1 METIEK
7 EKLVSVFDTTITDN
21 NLGNEII
28 MASVWNHLRQALPD
42 AFFIKLPY
50 LDSIGSESIRYLRD
64 SNLVFFGG
72 TNCLTSDMQRYKQ
85 WGIDKSNFDK
95 INNVILMG
103 VGWWQYQDDPTAYTQ
118 KLLRHVLSHDFSH
131 SVRDAYTATKLRRIG
146 FDNVLVTG
154 CPSMWGL
161 TPEHCRSIP
170 AGKSENVL
178 VTFTNYNQSADDE
191 EVAKSLKKHYRKI
204 FCWVQ
209 GPEDCNYVRK
219 LLSNVEIVKPSMA
232 SLDDILSSDLDLEY
246 VGTRLHAGIR
256 ALQFR
261 RRTII
266 LGIDNRATEISK
278 DFNLPVLAR
287 DDVRALESMIEGV
300 FVTDIQMPFPDIQ
313 KWLDQFQ
320 NAKHIDRVFQTD
332 NHTYSLFLAGIRSL
346 NEEGIFGTIARVK
359 NLLSRKLRQ

>member
-1 METIEK
+1 MENLI
-7 EKLVSVFDTTITDN
+7 SVFDTTITDN

-28 MASVWNHLRQALPD
+28 MASVWSHLRQALPD

-50 LDSIGSESIRYLRD
+50 LDSIGPESIRYIRN

-72 TNCLTSDMQRYKQ
+72 GNCLTSDMQRYNQ
-85 WGIDKSNFDK
+85 WGIDKSNVDK
-95 INNVILMG
+95 IRDVILMG

-118 KLLRHVLSHDFSH
+118 KLLRNVLSHDFYH
-131 SVRDAYTATKLRRIG
+131 SVRDTYTATKLRRIG
-146 FDNVLVTG
+146 FENVLVTG

-161 TPEHCRSIP
+161 MPEHCRSIP
-170 AGKSENVL
+170 IRKAENVL

-191 EVAKSLKKHYRKI
+191 VVAKSLKKHYHRI

-209 GPEDCNYVRK
+209 GPEDYKYVRK
-219 LLSNVEIVKPSMA
+219 LLSNVEIVKPSIA
-232 SLDDILSSDLDLEY
+232 SLDDILSSDLNLEY

-256 ALQFR
+256 ALQFK

-278 DFNLPVLAR
+278 DFNLPVVAR

-300 FVTDIQMPFPDIQ
+300 FETDIRMPLIDIH

-320 NAKHIDRVFQTD
+320 NDSHIDRTFQTD
-332 NHTYSLFLAGIRSL
+332 GHSYSLFLSGIRSL
-346 NEEGIFGTIARVK
+346 NENGLFETIKKIK
-359 NLLSRKLRQ
+359 NRFSRKLRQ